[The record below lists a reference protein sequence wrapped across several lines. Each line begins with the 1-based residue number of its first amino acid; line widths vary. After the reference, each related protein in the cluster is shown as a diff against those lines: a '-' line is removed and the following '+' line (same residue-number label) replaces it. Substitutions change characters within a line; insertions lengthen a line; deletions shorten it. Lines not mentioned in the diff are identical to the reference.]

1 MEQFF
6 YTIIYWVKEIIVKTK
21 YNIFLILKKITNK
34 KRKLEINGEFIKIC
48 KIFTGGGNLVSTQ
61 CKIVK
66 RNLIVNVSEEL
77 DHHNAE
83 IIRNKID
90 KLIIKH
96 NIKCVIFDFSNTKF
110 MDSSGIGVIMGRYK
124 NIKNMGGN
132 VVVTNVNTRMDR
144 IFKLSGLYRII
155 NSYDSVDQALKNIS
169 NIS

>member
-1 MEQFF
+1 M
-6 YTIIYWVKEIIVKTK
+6 
-21 YNIFLILKKITNK
+21 
-34 KRKLEINGEFIKIC
+34 
-48 KIFTGGGNLVSTQ
+48 STQ

-83 IIRNKID
+83 IIRDKID

-96 NIKCVIFDFSNTKF
+96 NIKCVIFNFSNTKF

-132 VVVTNVNTRMDR
+132 VVVTNVNPRMDR
-144 IFKLSGLYRII
+144 IFKISGLYRII
-155 NSYDSVDQALKNIS
+155 DSYDSVDKALKNIS